1 MCICENYLLFLSTLS
16 IHMILQ
22 VSVMTKLVPSPD
34 WFIGL
39 DSLDL
44 CSQGAFVESVVT
56 EVGTVNIRAVNG
68 TSQISRSHVDISS
81 SSEYDEPSTWPKSTL
96 PSHSV
101 IVCGHKWLWIYWLS
115 ITQHSHLSLS
125 QHSIWWSY
133 HYFIYPHNAVKIFS
147 DSDSHVFLASASYL
161 SLKAYRPLDWQGW
174 VGAGVGWVSW
184 GGWTSP
190 DVSSPHLVLHHL
202 HTLAPGHTAV
212 LQCCSAAV
220 SRTPVTHSRNI

>member
-1 MCICENYLLFLSTLS
+1 MCIVYRVMCICENYLLFLSTLS

-56 EVGTVNIRAVNG
+56 EVGTENIRAVNG

-81 SSEYDEPSTWPKSTL
+81 SSAYDEPSTWPKSTL

-101 IVCGHKWLWIYWLS
+101 IVCGHKWRWIYWLS

-125 QHSIWWSY
+125 QHSI
-133 HYFIYPHNAVKIFS
+133 
-147 DSDSHVFLASASYL
+147 
-161 SLKAYRPLDWQGW
+161 
-174 VGAGVGWVSW
+174 
-184 GGWTSP
+184 
-190 DVSSPHLVLHHL
+190 
-202 HTLAPGHTAV
+202 
-212 LQCCSAAV
+212 
-220 SRTPVTHSRNI
+220 